1 MFDALFSLSFSD
13 LDSIARKSGLI
24 LRRSR
29 KFSAQGFL
37 LALLRSVTKG
47 DASFGQLAMQ
57 LGTLQSSAM
66 SRQGMFKRFSKAST
80 SFLLGV
86 YQHLLKEK
94 SRSTF
99 QGLEN
104 APFKRVL
111 IEDSTIISMSKS
123 NAGHFPNNGNGR
135 TATAGC
141 KCLLLTDLLSG
152 DVLSSDLHNAR
163 DSDQALGQEI
173 LRHCRKGDLV
183 VRDMGFF
190 NLEALH
196 LIEAREAFW
205 ISRLPA
211 SVSLTTRDGTELRDL
226 LKRTH
231 GNRIDLAVFIGRD
244 IRGRVPCRLVATRL
258 GADDTEK
265 HRRMRK
271 REAKKRGATAS
282 REGLLRDGWRLLVTN
297 LPCATIT
304 AKRLNDI
311 YALRWSIEIRF
322 RSLKQSC
329 QISRALTH
337 KSDFFHLE
345 ALVLSAILYQL
356 LTLRVH
362 GDLCRKHGGSGWL
375 SIEKTCDYFSI
386 YLLNAS
392 DPAKVPPF
400 DPDLRHL
407 RYEKRRRAN
416 HWQAIVQSLG

>member
-1 MFDALFSLSFSD
+1 MFDTLFSLSFSD

-24 LRRSR
+24 LRRSL
-29 KFSAQGFL
+29 KFSASGFL

-47 DASFGQLAMQ
+47 DASLSHLAMQ
-57 LGTLQSSAM
+57 LGTLQSGAM
-66 SRQGMFKRFSKAST
+66 SRQGMHKRFSPAST

-86 YQHLLKEK
+86 YQRLLKEK
-94 SRSTF
+94 SRGAF
-99 QGLEN
+99 EGLEN

-111 IEDSTIISMSKS
+111 VEDSTIISMAKS

-163 DSDQALGQEI
+163 DSDQALGREI
-173 LRHCRKGDLV
+173 LDHCRQGDLI

-190 NLEALH
+190 NLDALH
-196 LIEAREAFW
+196 VIEAREAFW

-211 SVSLTTRDGTELRDL
+211 SVSLVTREGIELRDL
-226 LKRTH
+226 LRNTR
-231 GNRIDLAVFIGRD
+231 GNRIDIAVHIGRNA
-244 IRGRVPCRLVATRL
+244 RGRVPCRLVATRL
-258 GADDTEK
+258 GHADTEK
-265 HRRMRK
+265 HRRMRN
-271 REAKKRGATAS
+271 REARKRGATAS
-282 REGLLRDGWRLLVTN
+282 KEGLLRDGWRLLVTN
-297 LPCATIT
+297 LPPGAIS
-304 AKRLNDI
+304 AKRLNGI
-311 YALRWSIEIRF
+311 YALRWSIEIQF

-345 ALVLSAILYQL
+345 ALVLTALLYQL
-356 LTLRVH
+356 LTMKIHRN
-362 GDLCRKHGGSGWL
+362 LCRKHGSGGWL
-375 SIEKTCDYFSI
+375 SIEKTCDSFSI
-386 YLLNAS
+386 YLLNVS
-392 DPAKVPPF
+392 HPHKGPPF

-407 RYEKRRRAN
+407 RYERRRRAN

>member
-1 MFDALFSLSFSD
+1 MFDNLFSLSFLD
-13 LDSIARKSGLI
+13 LDTIARKSGLI

-29 KFSAQGFL
+29 KFSAPGFL

-47 DASFGQLAMQ
+47 DASLSHLAMQ

-66 SRQGMFKRFSKAST
+66 SRQAMHKRFSPTST

-86 YQHLLKEK
+86 YQHLIKDK

-99 QGLEN
+99 EGLEN

-111 IEDSTIISMSKS
+111 IEDSTIISMAKS

-163 DSDQALGQEI
+163 DSDQALGREI
-173 LRHCRKGDLV
+173 LDHCRQGDLI

-190 NLEALH
+190 NLESLH
-196 LIEAREAFW
+196 AIEAREAFW

-211 SVSLTTRDGTELRDL
+211 SVSLVTREGTELRDL
-226 LKRTH
+226 LKRTR
-231 GNRIDLAVFIGRD
+231 GNRIDLAVFIGRNAL
-244 IRGRVPCRLVATRL
+244 GRIPCRLVATRL
-258 GADDTEK
+258 GDADTEK
-265 HRRMRK
+265 HRRMRN

-282 REGLLRDGWRLLVTN
+282 KEGLLRDGWRLIITN
-297 LPCATIT
+297 LPLKTIS
-304 AKRLNDI
+304 AKRLNNI
-311 YALRWSIEIRF
+311 YALRWSIEIQF
-322 RSLKQSC
+322 RALKQSC

-345 ALVLSAILYQL
+345 ALVLTALLYQL
-356 LTLRVH
+356 LTMRIH
-362 GDLCRKHGGSGWL
+362 RDLCRKHGSVGWL
-375 SIEKTCDYFSI
+375 SIEKTCDFFSI

-392 DPAKVPPF
+392 HTTKAPPF

-407 RYEKRRRAN
+407 RYEKRSRAN
-416 HWQAIVQSLG
+416 HWQAIIQSLG